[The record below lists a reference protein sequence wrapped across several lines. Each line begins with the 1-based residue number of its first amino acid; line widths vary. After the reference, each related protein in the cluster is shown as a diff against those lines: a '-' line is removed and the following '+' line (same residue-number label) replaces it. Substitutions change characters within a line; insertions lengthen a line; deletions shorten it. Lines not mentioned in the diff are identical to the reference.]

1 MKKLL
6 SIIMFQSN
14 YYTAG
19 KEAVRD
25 LRKYNSLGQG
35 HKLQCGIFSW
45 SFIFWLFIYFFSPR
59 RKPFQHPRVTF
70 TRVFLTRRKRT
81 HRMSADWNLTNFFS
95 QKKKEKIQSEISV
108 AIYRDPRFSSS
119 HRYSGG
125 IINIELFITC
135 MSSTAKAHS
144 SGSFS
149 PFNSAATQ

>member
-1 MKKLL
+1 
-6 SIIMFQSN
+6 MFQSN

-70 TRVFLTRRKRT
+70 TRVFLTRRTRT
-81 HRMSADWNLTNFFS
+81 HTMSPDQNLTNFFS
-95 QKKKEKIQSEISV
+95 QKRREKNPIGDFRRHIPRS
-108 AIYRDPRFSSS
+108 AIFQFPSLFRRNHK
-119 HRYSGG
+119 HRAFHYVHVLHGQ
-125 IINIELFITC
+125 
-135 MSSTAKAHS
+135 
-144 SGSFS
+144 GSFERVV
-149 PFNSAATQ
+149 